1 MVDKKIVQ
9 YNGKS
14 FEEIEIKQKKD
25 MLVQIH
31 LKSDKECRQIK
42 LLDLGLFV
50 EWKVYLHEGLN
61 RVIRLQYESDYE
73 YLYYY
78 YEEKKEVKE
87 WEDYMEIK
95 DIVLGKSRGAYLKEI
110 GEGQEQIE
118 LLKILLTGS

>member
-1 MVDKKIVQ
+1 
-9 YNGKS
+9 
-14 FEEIEIKQKKD
+14 
-25 MLVQIH
+25 
-31 LKSDKECRQIK
+31 
-42 LLDLGLFV
+42 V

-110 GEGQEQIE
+110 GEG
-118 LLKILLTGS
+118 